1 MLLGAAF
8 GPPAMREHKESIMSA
23 EIDER
28 DTQPDQPVSR
38 PEESEVPVA
47 TVPTGD
53 VSRAHLKGLIE
64 ALVFISDHP
73 LPLNEIAKAAGKADR
88 KLVRALVDELRQEY
102 AWRGIHLE
110 EVGGGLIF
118 RTNPVYGPFVRDA
131 AAKKPVR
138 MTRAQIETLAIIAY
152 RQPITR
158 PEVDDVRGVD
168 SGPVMKML
176 LDRGLIKILG
186 KKDEPGRPLL
196 YGTTANFLEFFG
208 LRSLKDLPSLREFTE
223 LSEDSRRA
231 FDREMAAS
239 GDETTDADV
248 DALAAAAT
256 AVGTGTSSPDETEPA
271 VPTERHVADLPA
283 GHDPFDQT
291 TDPDSR
297 PPLSDMSRATD
308 PDISS

>member
-1 MLLGAAF
+1 M
-8 GPPAMREHKESIMSA
+8 
-23 EIDER
+23 
-28 DTQPDQPVSR
+28 
-38 PEESEVPVA
+38 
-47 TVPTGD
+47 
-53 VSRAHLKGLIE
+53 
-64 ALVFISDHP
+64 
-73 LPLNEIAKAAGKADR
+73 
-88 KLVRALVDELRQEY
+88 
-102 AWRGIHLE
+102 RGIHLE

-239 GDETTDADV
+239 VLV
-248 DALAAAAT
+248 DAAPGVISLGHEVLDAAVGVAPADDDPPRLVGPQLRPVELAAVPAQHLVAELDPALVQQEIGRDRGSPG
-256 AVGTGTSSPDETEPA
+256 AVGSGFQGAPA
-271 VPTERHVADLPA
+271 IFTVGIQPIKA
-283 GHDPFDQT
+283 
-291 TDPDSR
+291 
-297 PPLSDMSRATD
+297 
-308 PDISS
+308 